1 MANNF
6 QYKILRDFLQIFN
19 LNFWNRTKNKFNSK
33 ISLIKREMS
42 FSPLIANKHSM
53 LKATILSCLQQLLK
67 TSLSSE
73 ISLPFPIE
81 SALRPMIGNAVSIEF
96 PGMCQC
102 FQLDI
107 DALLYLRLLNMAFI
121 DPLIIVVHVAS
132 INPFP

>member
-1 MANNF
+1 MTNNF

-19 LNFWNRTKNKFNSK
+19 LNFRNRTKNKFNSK
-33 ISLIKREMS
+33 ITDKKRNVFQSSHSKQTLNAKSNYLVMLIE
-42 FSPLIANKHSM
+42 
-53 LKATILSCLQQLLK
+53 LLK